1 MMIASVSEAAC
12 PAPAWRALCPASS
25 GRHSSHSH
33 GFTARNC
40 LSSARTLSAWKMEW
54 SPSYCERQPLEQ
66 RVDVA
71 ALKAGWPLTAGTL
84 PSWRQR
90 VACSSSELVE
100 GSRS

>member
-1 MMIASVSEAAC
+1 MVIASVSEAAF
-12 PAPAWRALCPASS
+12 PAPAWPALCPASS

-33 GFTARNC
+33 GITARNC
-40 LSSARTLSAWKMEW
+40 LSSARTLPAWKMEW
-54 SPSYCERQPLEQ
+54 SPSYCERQPLER

-71 ALKAGWPLTAGTL
+71 ALEGRMALDGGHAAVLRP
-84 PSWRQR
+84 R